1 MDSLNGGSA
10 SILYLEKLTG
20 MVATV
25 DGLKLVIE
33 IFFGLE
39 WILFTR
45 AMIIFEVWR
54 CYCSSLWSVG
64 KIFVFTSVA
73 LILLNIFSVEYVWG
87 DFSGFWHIIVLCWTF
102 LPTAANMFCLPQLLS
117 ILNGS

>member
-20 MVATV
+20 MAATV
-25 DGLKLVIE
+25 VGLKLVIE

-54 CYCSSLWSVG
+54 CYCSSVG
-64 KIFVFTSVA
+64 LGENVCVYSSCI
-73 LILLNIFSVEYVWG
+73 E
-87 DFSGFWHIIVLCWTF
+87 TF
-102 LPTAANMFCLPQLLS
+102 EHFFC
-117 ILNGS
+117 